1 MGVINLADD
10 RPLAIDFQQM
20 KKVGKGN
27 ACPVAFTVDVIGGKW
42 KSLILF
48 HLMSGTKRFNE
59 LRRLIPD
66 VTQRML
72 TLQLREL
79 ETDRVIHREIYRE
92 VPPKVEYSLT
102 ELGNTLAPLVRAM
115 REWGAVHEEA
125 ILTFRRAE
133 IDANPLE

>member
-1 MGVINLADD
+1 MVIAV
-10 RPLAIDFQQM
+10 
-20 KKVGKGN
+20 KKCN
-27 ACPVAFTVDVIGGKW
+27 PQDEIEAFACPVAFTVGVIGGKW

-66 VTQRML
+66 ITQRML

-79 ETDRVIHREIYRE
+79 EIDGVIHREIYRE

-102 ELGNTLAPLVRAM
+102 ELGNSLAPLVSAM
-115 REWGAVHEEA
+115 REWGAVHERK
-125 ILTFRRAE
+125 ILELRRSAVPVSSVASCTT
-133 IDANPLE
+133 I

>member
-1 MGVINLADD
+1 
-10 RPLAIDFQQM
+10 M
-20 KKVGKGN
+20 KKCAPQSEVEAF

-48 HLMSGTKRFNE
+48 HLMSGAKRFNE
-59 LRRLIPD
+59 LRRLMPD

-79 ETDRVIHREIYRE
+79 ETDKVIHREIYRE

-102 ELGNTLAPLVRAM
+102 ELGNTLAPLISAM
-115 REWGAVHEEA
+115 REWGAVHERA
-125 ILTFRRAE
+125 ILAFRRAE
-133 IDANPLE
+133 IDANSFESLA

>member
-1 MGVINLADD
+1 MVITV
-10 RPLAIDFQQM
+10 
-20 KKVGKGN
+20 KKCIPQGEIEAF

-66 VTQRML
+66 ITQRML

-79 ETDRVIHREIYRE
+79 ETDGVIHREIYRE

-102 ELGNTLAPLVRAM
+102 ELGNSLAPLVSAM
-115 REWGAVHEEA
+115 REWGAVHEHT
-125 ILTFRRAE
+125 ILELRRSAVDDDKFE
-133 IDANPLE
+133 SLA

>member
-1 MGVINLADD
+1 
-10 RPLAIDFQQM
+10 M
-20 KKVGKGN
+20 KKCIPQGEIEAF

-66 VTQRML
+66 ITQRML

-79 ETDRVIHREIYRE
+79 ETDGVIHREIYRE

-102 ELGNTLAPLVRAM
+102 ELGNSLAPLVSAM
-115 REWGAVHEEA
+115 REWGAVHEHT
-125 ILTFRRAE
+125 ILELRRSAVDDDQFE
-133 IDANPLE
+133 SLA

>member
-1 MGVINLADD
+1 MVITV
-10 RPLAIDFQQM
+10 
-20 KKVGKGN
+20 KKCN
-27 ACPVAFTVDVIGGKW
+27 PQDEIEAFACPVAFTVGVIGGKW

-66 VTQRML
+66 ITQRML

-79 ETDRVIHREIYRE
+79 ETDGVIHREIYRE

-102 ELGNTLAPLVRAM
+102 QLGNSLAPLVSAM
-115 REWGAVHEEA
+115 REWGAVHEHT
-125 ILTFRRAE
+125 ILELRRSAVDE
-133 IDANPLE
+133 DKFESLA

>member
-1 MGVINLADD
+1 MKLGVPHGEIEA
-10 RPLAIDFQQM
+10 F
-20 KKVGKGN
+20 
-27 ACPVAFTVDVIGGKW
+27 ACPVTFTVDVIGGKW

-59 LRRLIPD
+59 LRRLMPE

-102 ELGNTLAPLVRAM
+102 ELGSTLVPLISAM
-115 REWGAVHEEA
+115 REWGATHEET
-125 ILTFRRAE
+125 ILEFRRSATDLDSGE
-133 IDANPLE
+133 N

>member
-1 MGVINLADD
+1 
-10 RPLAIDFQQM
+10 M
-20 KKVGKGN
+20 KKCIPQGEIEAF

-66 VTQRML
+66 ITQRML

-79 ETDRVIHREIYRE
+79 EIDGVIHREIYRE

-102 ELGNTLAPLVRAM
+102 ELGNSLAPLVSAM
-115 REWGAVHEEA
+115 REWGAVHEHTILELRRSA
-125 ILTFRRAE
+125 IDDDQFESLA
-133 IDANPLE
+133 

>member
-1 MGVINLADD
+1 
-10 RPLAIDFQQM
+10 M
-20 KKVGKGN
+20 KKCN
-27 ACPVAFTVDVIGGKW
+27 PQDEIEAFACPVAFTVDVIGGKW

-66 VTQRML
+66 ITQRML

-79 ETDRVIHREIYRE
+79 EVDGIIHREIYRE

-102 ELGNTLAPLVRAM
+102 ELGSSLAPLVSAM
-115 REWGAVHEEA
+115 REWGAVHERK
-125 ILTFRRAE
+125 ILELRRSAMPVSSVASCSS
-133 IDANPLE
+133 I

>member
-1 MGVINLADD
+1 
-10 RPLAIDFQQM
+10 M
-20 KKVGKGN
+20 KKCN
-27 ACPVAFTVDVIGGKW
+27 PQDEIEAFACPVAFTVDVIGGKW

-66 VTQRML
+66 ITQRML

-79 ETDRVIHREIYRE
+79 EVDGIIHREIYRE

-102 ELGNTLAPLVRAM
+102 ELGSSLAPLVSAM
-115 REWGAVHEEA
+115 REWGAVHERK
-125 ILTFRRAE
+125 ILELRRAVPVSSVASCSS
-133 IDANPLE
+133 I

>member
-1 MGVINLADD
+1 
-10 RPLAIDFQQM
+10 M
-20 KKVGKGN
+20 KKCAPQSEVEAF

-59 LRRLIPD
+59 LRRLMPD

-79 ETDRVIHREIYRE
+79 ETDKVIHREIYRE

-102 ELGNTLAPLVRAM
+102 ALGNTLAPLISAM
-115 REWGAVHEEA
+115 REWGAVHERA
-125 ILTFRRAE
+125 ILAFRRAE
-133 IDANPLE
+133 IDANSFESLA

>member
-1 MGVINLADD
+1 
-10 RPLAIDFQQM
+10 M
-20 KKVGKGN
+20 KKCN
-27 ACPVAFTVDVIGGKW
+27 PQDEMEAFACPVAFTVDVIGGKW

-66 VTQRML
+66 ITQRML

-79 ETDRVIHREIYRE
+79 ETDGVIHREIYRE

-102 ELGNTLAPLVRAM
+102 PLGNSLAPLVSAM
-115 REWGAVHEEA
+115 REWGAVHERT
-125 ILTFRRAE
+125 ILELRRSAVDE
-133 IDANPLE
+133 GKFESLA

>member
-1 MGVINLADD
+1 MVISV
-10 RPLAIDFQQM
+10 
-20 KKVGKGN
+20 KKCN
-27 ACPVAFTVDVIGGKW
+27 PQDEIEAFACPVAFTVDVIGGKW

-66 VTQRML
+66 ITQRML

-79 ETDRVIHREIYRE
+79 ETDGVIHREIYRE

-102 ELGNTLAPLVRAM
+102 ELGNSLAPLVSAM
-115 REWGAVHEEA
+115 REWGAVHEQK
-125 ILTFRRAE
+125 ILELRRSAVPASSVASCST
-133 IDANPLE
+133 I

>member
-1 MGVINLADD
+1 
-10 RPLAIDFQQM
+10 M
-20 KKVGKGN
+20 KLGTANCEVEAF
-27 ACPVAFTVDVIGGKW
+27 ACPVTFTVDVIGGKW
-42 KSLILF
+42 KALILF

-59 LRRLIPD
+59 LRRLVPE

-102 ELGNTLAPLVRAM
+102 ELGKTLVPLINAM

-125 ILTFRRAE
+125 ILNFR
-133 IDANPLE
+133 LEAQSLDENKVPGTV

>member
-1 MGVINLADD
+1 
-10 RPLAIDFQQM
+10 M
-20 KKVGKGN
+20 KKCAPQSEVEAF

-59 LRRLIPD
+59 LRRLMPD

-79 ETDRVIHREIYRE
+79 ETDKVIHREIYRE

-102 ELGNTLAPLVRAM
+102 ALGNTLAPLISSM
-115 REWGAVHEEA
+115 REWGAVHERA
-125 ILTFRRAE
+125 ILAFRRAE
-133 IDANPLE
+133 IDANSFESLA

>member
-1 MGVINLADD
+1 MVISV
-10 RPLAIDFQQM
+10 
-20 KKVGKGN
+20 KKCN
-27 ACPVAFTVDVIGGKW
+27 PQDEIEAFACPVAFTVDVIGGKW

-66 VTQRML
+66 ITQRML

-79 ETDRVIHREIYRE
+79 ETDGVIHREIYRE

-102 ELGNTLAPLVRAM
+102 ELGNSLAPLVSAM
-115 REWGAVHEEA
+115 REWGAVHEHTILELRRSA
-125 ILTFRRAE
+125 IDDDQFESLA
-133 IDANPLE
+133 